1 MYLVL
6 CVSLLPWYDAR
17 PRVCQ
22 FLFDFW
28 SKIISCSMR
37 WKMKCFLFV
46 VLVVLQLCLL
56 SYGILPS
63 TNLDHADNCYK
74 SLNVFFLLLFSLIV
88 TKKFDRLYTFRA
100 MKNEHL
106 HLSVWLG
113 HNHLLN
119 CSVCIIFVLKN
130 GAWGWAEAKKLRLL
144 EKNILPVSCLTCY
157 AK

>member
-74 SLNVFFLLLFSLIV
+74 SLNVFFLLLFSLII
-88 TKKFDRLYTFRA
+88 TQKFDRLYTFRA

-106 HLSVWLG
+106 HLPVRLG

-119 CSVCIIFVLKN
+119 CLVCIIFCPKK
-130 GAWGWAEAKKLRLL
+130 WGMRVGGSKKTQIVW
-144 EKNILPVSCLTCY
+144 KKHTASQLPNMLC
-157 AK
+157 